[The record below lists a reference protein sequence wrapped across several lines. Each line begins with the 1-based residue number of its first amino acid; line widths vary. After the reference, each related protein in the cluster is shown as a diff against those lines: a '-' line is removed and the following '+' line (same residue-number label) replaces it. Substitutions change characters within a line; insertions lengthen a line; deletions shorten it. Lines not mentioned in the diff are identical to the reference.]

1 MTSSCAGCIN
11 HSFWKESTHEVVVTY
26 TYKCTST
33 HAQTWSFL
41 SWNISICS
49 TSVVCSPPSPP
60 FSRINDSLCAF
71 RITDRAL
78 SGPRTANGGLHAGV
92 SGAVT
97 GGITCVRRCSGT
109 RVCMHVSEYIL
120 QEKSQFTDF
129 ASCDQVD
136 TRRVSKTS
144 SHACS
149 RLTLV
154 HMQRKIFT
162 HGCFTAST
170 DCAAVIAITIH
181 TVSFP
186 RTFRRIRISQALPMC
201 PHVNDPRKCDDI
213 IQ

>member
-1 MTSSCAGCIN
+1 M
-11 HSFWKESTHEVVVTY
+11 VVTY

-120 QEKSQFTDF
+120 QEKSQCVEDVQPCVQQ
-129 ASCDQVD
+129 AH
-136 TRRVSKTS
+136 TRAYAAENIYTRVLYRKHRLRCRDRYHHPHSELP
-144 SHACS
+144 SHVPPHPH
-149 RLTLV
+149 LTGTANV
-154 HMQRKIFT
+154 PPRQR
-162 HGCFTAST
+162 S
-170 DCAAVIAITIH
+170 
-181 TVSFP
+181 P
-186 RTFRRIRISQALPMC
+186 QM
-201 PHVNDPRKCDDI
+201 
-213 IQ
+213 